1 MLKSLSIRN
10 YALIDELEL
19 SPSKAF
25 TTITG
30 ETGAGKSIMLGA
42 LGLLLGNRADTRSL
56 LDTDKKCIIE
66 GVFVIPEAL
75 KSDFESWELDFAPE
89 TIIRREILPSGKSRA
104 FVNDTPAQL
113 SILKNLGDQIID
125 IHSQHDHL
133 LVTKNDFQLNFI
145 DAIAAN
151 EGLIQQY
158 QAEYKAYKKLTS
170 ELNKLVEQSRQLNK
184 DNDYDQFL
192 LNELNE
198 AALDNPEEKDE
209 LEEELRQLENAEEI
223 LTKLGAI
230 KAIMDEG
237 EWNLTDNLQ
246 QVVAEISKLS
256 SFGKTFEDLH
266 QRMESLWIEL
276 KDLSSQFDDAV
287 LDIELNDER
296 LQEVQDRL
304 SLIYKLEAK
313 HNVEGIAALISIRD
327 TLDTKLADTSSLD
340 QRIEKLT
347 VERDEKYAQVAD
359 LANKLTAS
367 RTQTFDTITES
378 LKQLISPLGM
388 PKGTFAINHEKTE
401 PGVTGQDQVSFLF
414 SANQG
419 HKMLPLGQGA
429 SGGEISR
436 VMFAIKYMLA
446 GKTELPAIIFDEI
459 DTGVSG
465 EIAFKM
471 ASMMREMAQKHQ
483 VIAITHLPQI
493 AAKGNKHYFVYKEDT
508 QSKTLSRIKEI
519 SGDDRVSNIASMI
532 GGANPSSAA
541 LDSARELLSL

>member
-1 MLKSLSIRN
+1 M
-10 YALIDELEL
+10 IDELEL